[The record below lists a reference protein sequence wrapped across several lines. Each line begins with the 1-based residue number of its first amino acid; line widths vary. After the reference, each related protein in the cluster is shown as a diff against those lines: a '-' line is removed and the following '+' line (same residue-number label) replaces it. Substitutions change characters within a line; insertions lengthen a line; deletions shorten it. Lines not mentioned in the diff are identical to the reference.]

1 MTVSPSF
8 ENGSTMLPKA
18 PVLWSGENEEYSP
31 HRFSADR
38 TTAIAEAFAPL
49 DDGWIGND
57 WCIAEG
63 DPLGPHSIEVFTEER
78 LARRFE
84 FEVREP

>member
-1 MTVSPSF
+1 MPA
-8 ENGSTMLPKA
+8 A
-18 PVLWSGENEEYSP
+18 PAFWSGEDDEYSP
-31 HRFSADR
+31 HRYSADR
-38 TTAIAEAFAPL
+38 TTATTEEFATL
-49 DDGWIGND
+49 EDGWLSSS

-63 DPLGPHSIEVFTEER
+63 DPIGPHSIEVYIDER

>member
-1 MTVSPSF
+1 
-8 ENGSTMLPKA
+8 MLPKA

-38 TTAIAEAFAPL
+38 TTAIAEAFAL
-49 DDGWIGND
+49 LGDGWIGND